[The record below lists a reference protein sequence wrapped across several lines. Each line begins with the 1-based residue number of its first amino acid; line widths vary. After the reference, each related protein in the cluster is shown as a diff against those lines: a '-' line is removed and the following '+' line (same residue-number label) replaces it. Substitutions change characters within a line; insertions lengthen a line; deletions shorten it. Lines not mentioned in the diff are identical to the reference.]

1 MKTMFSKNLALLSF
15 ILLLLFL
22 TSCTKSNTLQQTD
35 EFYINNHAEVLL
47 NSTKWIIFSY
57 SYELYEDSSYPEY
70 QENKIDGAQAVV
82 LTYKGAVGDIN
93 TTEIFNNWGIGKND
107 LGLLLVL
114 FLEELNEEMH
124 YKEMIVE
131 IGNKVSEYL
140 SAFEASNM
148 VDLYFNTS
156 YIHESDIDLRLI
168 SLYFAFLEFIYL
180 NVYEYTSYDY
190 YSFYDEYVD
199 IQYEYFGLLPSEE
212 TSFFSNL
219 PIWAWILIILAI
231 LFGSSNYVLPFLFSG
246 LGSGSRFRISGK
258 GGKSRGYWFKK

>member
-70 QENKIDGAQAVV
+70 QENKIDGAQVVV

-107 LGLLLVL
+107 FGLLLVL

-131 IGNKVSEYL
+131 IGNKMSEYL
-140 SAFEASNM
+140 SAFS
-148 VDLYFNTS
+148 
-156 YIHESDIDLRLI
+156 
-168 SLYFAFLEFIYL
+168 
-180 NVYEYTSYDY
+180 
-190 YSFYDEYVD
+190 
-199 IQYEYFGLLPSEE
+199 LPSC
-212 TSFFSNL
+212 L
-219 PIWAWILIILAI
+219 
-231 LFGSSNYVLPFLFSG
+231 VLQTMCYHSCFQVLDLVRDFD
-246 LGSGSRFRISGK
+246 
-258 GGKSRGYWFKK
+258 